1 MLASVSFRCCLLMFS
16 FGFGTLLNSKL
27 SFRDDF
33 DENFAF
39 GERIMSVSD
48 ILEILSGTLADDFKV
63 G

>member
-1 MLASVSFRCCLLMFS
+1 MFS